1 MQFSVFSND
10 WLSCICLNEDPHMDQ
25 LFTELLKRGE
35 ELHGESWFS
44 CEVTATDLL
53 LLRSLGR
60 LFSYKKFISSLSA
73 RSFCSN
79 VILTLFEGNPTYV

>member
-1 MQFSVFSND
+1 MVN
-10 WLSCICLNEDPHMDQ
+10 
-25 LFTELLKRGE
+25 
-35 ELHGESWFS
+35 HGLAAKL
-44 CEVTATDLL
+44 TATDLL
-53 LLRSLGR
+53 LLRSLGW